1 MTLRNLK
8 YKRGVVATEILTK
21 TVRNIVNIKIGQ
33 SSLIA
38 FAVLKKHQ
46 GQFEYNVMSW
56 HHLHPINDC

>member
-8 YKRGVVATEILTK
+8 YKRGVVATEIFTK

-38 FAVLKKHQ
+38 LAVLKKHQ
-46 GQFEYNVMSW
+46 GQFEYNFMSW
-56 HHLHPINDC
+56 HHLHPINLF